1 MPVQYGV
8 AVLNAKADSIESTI
22 GTAPIFRGYG
32 GSVPATP
39 ATAPGTV
46 IAEGTAAS
54 DWLTAASDG
63 VKNLSGTLT
72 LTGQAAAGAGTNM
85 TYIRAYDS
93 AGSTCHAQYT
103 VKTPVSINTSAA
115 TSANGNVLTF
125 TSTTGAAVGDNVSGT
140 GIVAGTTV
148 LAVTGT
154 TVTLSRASTA
164 GVSSGATITFSGDVS
179 VDNVNIASGQALNV
193 SAITL
198 TEANG

>member
-8 AVLNAKADSIESTI
+8 GVLNAKADIIETTI
-22 GTAPIFRGYG
+22 GPSPIFRGYG
-32 GSVPATP
+32 GSVPAAP

-46 IAEGTAAS
+46 IAQGTAAS
-54 DWLTAASDG
+54 DWLTAPSGG
-63 VKNLSGTLT
+63 VKTLQGTLA

-85 TYIRAYDS
+85 TYVRAYDS
-93 AGSTCHAQYT
+93 SGTTCHAQYV
-103 VKTPVSINTSAA
+103 VKTPVTINTSAA

-125 TSTTGAAVGDNVSGT
+125 SSTTGAAVGDNVSGT

-164 GVSSGATITFSGDVS
+164 GVSSGVAITFAGDVS
-179 VDNVNIASGQALNV
+179 VDNVNIASGQVMNV
-193 SAITL
+193 SAISV